1 MTFKIISIDGN
12 IGSGKSTLI
21 ERLKQKL
28 EGNTNYIFL
37 SEPIDIWN
45 SIKDEDGHTILEK
58 FYIDQNKYSFS
69 FQIMAYISR
78 LSIIRNVVKK
88 NPTAIIITERSLYT
102 DKFIFAKM
110 LYDSKQIE
118 DINYKIYEKWFDEF
132 IDEYP
137 VHKTVYLKTT
147 PEIAYSRILKRNRHG
162 EETIKLDYIKLCHE
176 YHENMFNN
184 NDIFKN
190 NSCII
195 DKHYITDDELNEY
208 IKTIF
213 I

>member
-37 SEPIDIWN
+37 PEPIDIWN
-45 SIKDEDGHTILEK
+45 SIKDEEGHTILEK

-195 DKHYITDDELNEY
+195 DKYYINDDELNEY